1 MSAML
6 SVSASAAD
14 RVATCILDARLA
26 LAPGGLVLALQLAR
40 AGPVWLTRRFWA
52 LVDGAYFYRRYP
64 EELVPRSEEP
74 VPRSAD
80 TKSDTRHADG
90 CGGDAVVEALMLW
103 HTAWLNGLLD
113 GAFFWIGD
121 ARRESAL
128 PLNWNG
134 DVIARY
140 ERLSEALSTMP
151 CEQASLSI
159 DPLTA
164 CGQEAFALAAALTVD
179 APIILTAAHADRER
193 PPLICCEAAG
203 IANIKVH
210 GPPEWEPAADW
221 SERIVPGNVRPLMSQ
236 LGHLRTRIAA
246 VHTFAP
252 GAVSLSPQTPADD
265 TSDSERA
272 ERLSERCPWSSAHV
286 FWHELS

>member
-1 MSAML
+1 
-6 SVSASAAD
+6 
-14 RVATCILDARLA
+14 
-26 LAPGGLVLALQLAR
+26 VLALQLAR

-64 EELVPRSEEP
+64 EELVPRS
-74 VPRSAD
+74 AD
-80 TKSDTRHADG
+80 TKSDA

-151 CEQASLSI
+151 CEQASVSI

-179 APIILTAAHADRER
+179 APIILTATHADRER

-203 IANIKVH
+203 IAKIKVH
-210 GPPEWEPAADW
+210 GPPEWEPDADW
-221 SERIVPGNVRPLMSQ
+221 SDRIVPGNVRPLMSQ

-252 GAVSLSPQTPADD
+252 GAVSLSPRPPADD
-265 TSDSERA
+265 TGDGERA
-272 ERLSERCPWSSAHV
+272 EPLSERWPWSSAHI

>member
-6 SVSASAAD
+6 SLSASAD
-14 RVATCILDARLA
+14 RVATSIVDARLA

-64 EELVPRSEEP
+64 EELVSQPA
-74 VPRSAD
+74 SA
-80 TKSDTRHADG
+80 
-90 CGGDAVVEALMLW
+90 CGGDAVIEALMLW

-128 PLNWNG
+128 PINWNG

-151 CEQASLSI
+151 CEQATLSI

-179 APIILTAAHADRER
+179 APIILTTAHADREQ

-210 GPPEWEPAADW
+210 GPPEWEPDADW

-252 GAVSLSPQTPADD
+252 GAVSLSPRPPADD
-265 TSDSERA
+265 TGDGERA
-272 ERLSERCPWSSAHV
+272 EPLSERWPWSSVHI

>member
-6 SVSASAAD
+6 SLSASAD
-14 RVATCILDARLA
+14 RVATSIVDARLA

-64 EELVPRSEEP
+64 EELVSQPAS
-74 VPRSAD
+74 
-80 TKSDTRHADG
+80 G
-90 CGGDAVVEALMLW
+90 CGGDAVIEALMLW

-128 PLNWNG
+128 PINWNG

-151 CEQASLSI
+151 CEQATLSI

-179 APIILTAAHADRER
+179 APIILTTAHADREQ

-210 GPPEWEPAADW
+210 GPPEWEPDADW

-252 GAVSLSPQTPADD
+252 GAVSLSPRPPADD
-265 TSDSERA
+265 TGDGERT
-272 ERLSERCPWSSAHV
+272 EPLSERWPWSSVHI

>member
-1 MSAML
+1 
-6 SVSASAAD
+6 
-14 RVATCILDARLA
+14 
-26 LAPGGLVLALQLAR
+26 
-40 AGPVWLTRRFWA
+40 
-52 LVDGAYFYRRYP
+52 
-64 EELVPRSEEP
+64 
-74 VPRSAD
+74 
-80 TKSDTRHADG
+80 
-90 CGGDAVVEALMLW
+90 MLW

-128 PLNWNG
+128 PINWNG

-151 CEQASLSI
+151 CEQACASI

-179 APIILTAAHADRER
+179 APIILTAAHPDREQ
-193 PPLICCEAAG
+193 PPLICCEAAD
-203 IANIKVH
+203 IASIKVH
-210 GPPEWEPAADW
+210 GPPEWEPAANW
-221 SERIVPGNVRPLMSQ
+221 TERIVPGNVRPLMSQ

-252 GAVSLSPQTPADD
+252 GAVSLSPRLPADETGD
-265 TSDSERA
+265 GERA
-272 ERLSERCPWSSAHV
+272 EPLSERWPWSSAHI

>member
-6 SVSASAAD
+6 SLSASAD
-14 RVATCILDARLA
+14 RVAISIVDARLA

-64 EELVPRSEEP
+64 EQLVSQPA
-74 VPRSAD
+74 SA
-80 TKSDTRHADG
+80 
-90 CGGDAVVEALMLW
+90 CGGDAVIEALMLW

-128 PLNWNG
+128 PINWNG

-179 APIILTAAHADRER
+179 APIILTTAHADREQ

-210 GPPEWEPAADW
+210 GPPEWEPDADW
-221 SERIVPGNVRPLMSQ
+221 SDRIVPGNVRPLMSQ

-252 GAVSLSPQTPADD
+252 GAVSLSPRPPADD
-265 TSDSERA
+265 TGDGERA
-272 ERLSERCPWSSAHV
+272 EPLSERWPWSSAHI

>member
-6 SVSASAAD
+6 SLSASAD
-14 RVATCILDARLA
+14 RVATSIVDARLA

-64 EELVPRSEEP
+64 EELVSQPAS
-74 VPRSAD
+74 
-80 TKSDTRHADG
+80 G
-90 CGGDAVVEALMLW
+90 CGGDAVIEALMLW

-128 PLNWNG
+128 PINWNG

-179 APIILTAAHADRER
+179 APIILTTAHADREQ

-210 GPPEWEPAADW
+210 GPPEWEPDADW

-252 GAVSLSPQTPADD
+252 GAVSLSPRPPADD
-265 TSDSERA
+265 TGDGERT
-272 ERLSERCPWSSAHV
+272 EPLSERWPWSSAHI

>member
-6 SVSASAAD
+6 SLSASTAERAAP
-14 RVATCILDARLA
+14 CIVDARLA

-64 EELVPRSEEP
+64 EELVPRS
-74 VPRSAD
+74 AD
-80 TKSDTRHADG
+80 TKSDTKHADD

-103 HTAWLNGLLD
+103 HTAWLDGLLD

-140 ERLSEALSTMP
+140 ERLSEALSTVP
-151 CEQASLSI
+151 CEQASVSI

-252 GAVSLSPQTPADD
+252 GAVSFSPRPSADD
-265 TSDSERA
+265 SSDGERA
-272 ERLSERCPWSSAHV
+272 EPLSERWPWSSAHI

>member
-6 SVSASAAD
+6 SLSASAD
-14 RVATCILDARLA
+14 RVATSIVDARLA

-64 EELVPRSEEP
+64 EELVSQPA
-74 VPRSAD
+74 SA
-80 TKSDTRHADG
+80 
-90 CGGDAVVEALMLW
+90 CGGDAVIEALMLW

-128 PLNWNG
+128 PINWNG

-151 CEQASLSI
+151 CEQATLSI

-179 APIILTAAHADRER
+179 APIILTTAHADREQ

-210 GPPEWEPAADW
+210 GPPEWEPDADW

-252 GAVSLSPQTPADD
+252 CAVSLSPRPPADD
-265 TSDSERA
+265 TGDGERA
-272 ERLSERCPWSSAHV
+272 EPLSEQWPWSSVHI

>member
-6 SVSASAAD
+6 SLSASAD
-14 RVATCILDARLA
+14 RVATSIVDARLA

-64 EELVPRSEEP
+64 EQLVSQPA
-74 VPRSAD
+74 SA
-80 TKSDTRHADG
+80 
-90 CGGDAVVEALMLW
+90 CGGDAVIEALMLW

-128 PLNWNG
+128 PINWNG

-179 APIILTAAHADRER
+179 APIILTTAHADREQ

-210 GPPEWEPAADW
+210 GPPEWEPDADW

-252 GAVSLSPQTPADD
+252 GAVSLSPRPPADD
-265 TSDSERA
+265 TGDGERT
-272 ERLSERCPWSSAHV
+272 EPLSERWPWSSAHI

>member
-64 EELVPRSEEP
+64 EELVPRS
-74 VPRSAD
+74 AD
-80 TKSDTRHADG
+80 TKSAE
-90 CGGDAVVEALMLW
+90 DAVVEALMLW

-151 CEQASLSI
+151 REQASLS
-159 DPLTA
+159 
-164 CGQEAFALAAALTVD
+164 
-179 APIILTAAHADRER
+179 
-193 PPLICCEAAG
+193 
-203 IANIKVH
+203 
-210 GPPEWEPAADW
+210 
-221 SERIVPGNVRPLMSQ
+221 
-236 LGHLRTRIAA
+236 
-246 VHTFAP
+246 
-252 GAVSLSPQTPADD
+252 
-265 TSDSERA
+265 
-272 ERLSERCPWSSAHV
+272 
-286 FWHELS
+286 

>member
-1 MSAML
+1 
-6 SVSASAAD
+6 
-14 RVATCILDARLA
+14 
-26 LAPGGLVLALQLAR
+26 
-40 AGPVWLTRRFWA
+40 
-52 LVDGAYFYRRYP
+52 
-64 EELVPRSEEP
+64 
-74 VPRSAD
+74 
-80 TKSDTRHADG
+80 
-90 CGGDAVVEALMLW
+90 MLW

-128 PLNWNG
+128 PSNWNG

-151 CEQASLSI
+151 CEQAAVSI

-179 APIILTAAHADRER
+179 APIILTAAHADREQ

-203 IANIKVH
+203 IANITVH

-221 SERIVPGNVRPLMSQ
+221 TERIVPGNGAAAHEPARASAHAHRRGP
-236 LGHLRTRIAA
+236 HLRARRGVAVAA
-246 VHTFAP
+246 AARRRRPATASAP
-252 GAVSLSPQTPADD
+252 SRTASDGRGAARTSSGMSSPDGGH
-265 TSDSERA
+265 
-272 ERLSERCPWSSAHV
+272 W
-286 FWHELS
+286 